1 MDAFQRAVVPHADRY
16 AAARAYVSGQPFRAT
31 ARLLYAVVPGRGVVS
46 NEPEALGLR
55 DAGEAGAASRAE
67 AAQARALLDAPPGRA
82 TRPFPDVGDLRLLV
96 RTAGGVRFGVG
107 EPLQNVHR
115 AQEGIGR
122 AFVLAGGLALV
133 AALALAAALSYGLT
147 RPLRRMAAVADR
159 VDGGDLAPRMDA
171 HGPRDELRHLATA
184 FDTMLDR
191 LQDAF
196 DRQAAFVADASHE
209 LRTPLTVIRG
219 QLEVLARDPDPSPE
233 DVRHVSAL
241 VTTEVQRM
249 SRMVDDL
256 LVLAA
261 PTVHLRDVELA
272 PFVAELVDVARATL
286 PDRELELGPV
296 TRVTVRADPDRLA
309 QAVRNLVRNAAEHT
323 APGGHVRVSA
333 SAGARTVTL
342 AVDDDGPGIPPAERD
357 RVFDRF
363 HRLRGTGHKSGGAG
377 LGLSIVRAIAEAH
390 GGRAAAAASD
400 LGGARMTVELPRG

>member
-1 MDAFQRAVVPHADRY
+1 MDAFQRAVVPHDDRY

-31 ARLLYAVVPGRGVVS
+31 ARLLYAGCPAGRGQQ
-46 NEPEALGLR
+46 R
-55 DAGEAGAASRAE
+55 AGGARPARRRGGRGRQPRRGRAGP
-67 AAQARALLDAPPGRA
+67 ALLDAPPGRA

-122 AFVLAGGLALV
+122 AFAWPGARARARPRARGRAQLRAHP
-133 AALALAAALSYGLT
+133 AAA
-147 RPLRRMAAVADR
+147 P
-159 VDGGDLAPRMDA
+159 DGGGGRPGGRWRPRPRMDA
-171 HGPRDELRHLATA
+171 RGPRDELRHLATA

-233 DVRHVSAL
+233 DVGHVSAL

-261 PTVHLRDVELA
+261 PTSTPRRR
-272 PFVAELVDVARATL
+272 AR
-286 PDRELELGPV
+286 PV
-296 TRVTVRADPDRLA
+296 R
-309 QAVRNLVRNAAEHT
+309 
-323 APGGHVRVSA
+323 
-333 SAGARTVTL
+333 
-342 AVDDDGPGIPPAERD
+342 
-357 RVFDRF
+357 
-363 HRLRGTGHKSGGAG
+363 
-377 LGLSIVRAIAEAH
+377 
-390 GGRAAAAASD
+390 
-400 LGGARMTVELPRG
+400 GGARGRRAGDPARPRARSGPSRG